1 MEAKT
6 TWSRPPFWL
15 LIILVVAIISIL
27 GPYISFDRSR
37 YYDTQII
44 LHPFDMTKHLIK
56 DRTYAIIF
64 DGGST
69 GTRIH
74 IFTFLI
80 DHQVKSRKIM
90 LESEQFFYTKP
101 GLSYYAENVTKAAES
116 LEPLLDKAY
125 LVVPSLLTH
134 RTQILLRA
142 TAGLRL
148 LPGDAAEEIL
158 DEVEGLLE
166 QTPFK
171 STFVFCLSFSK
182 VLIMCLPLSLFS
194 NARQCFYARRLG

>member
-1 MEAKT
+1 MESEQQKAKLEET
-6 TWSRPPFWL
+6 NWSKPPIWL
-15 LIILVVAIISIL
+15 LLILVGATVSIL
-27 GPYISFDRSR
+27 GPYLCFHRGQ

-80 DHQVKSRKIM
+80 DHKVKSRKII

-125 LVVPSLLTH
+125 LVVPSLLTQ

-148 LPGDAAEEIL
+148 LPGDTAQQIL
-158 DEVEGLLE
+158 DEVETLLE

-171 STFVFCLSFSK
+171 SIFWFVASYHSNNPLSF
-182 VLIMCLPLSLFS
+182 
-194 NARQCFYARRLG
+194 